1 MLYNIFSVIWV
12 SLCYNFFCG
21 PDGLYW
27 SQLFIIYTGG
37 RHQGILLYLCRHAL
51 NLLAN
56 LEIKNLL
63 GRPWLC
69 SLHGPC
75 RAPSTTT
82 RHYIHYITDHQQKEI
97 HSSSFGLMQ
106 TKTTIKL
113 TFIKID
119 SFGTNLAGSNIESLT
134 RITNVKAM
142 ELNRHNE
149 VLNHNKIITTSDRAA
164 MYRPWQARINQQYLT
179 VYNLKGSA

>member
-113 TFIKID
+113 TFIKIQWI
-119 SFGTNLAGSNIESLT
+119 NLEPT
-134 RITNVKAM
+134 
-142 ELNRHNE
+142 
-149 VLNHNKIITTSDRAA
+149 
-164 MYRPWQARINQQYLT
+164 WQDPT
-179 VYNLKGSA
+179 

>member
-1 MLYNIFSVIWV
+1 MLIGTRQSTSNSNATNGSSPSSRHHQCFTTFFRWFGSLFATFFSAVQMARI
-12 SLCYNFFCG
+12 
-21 PDGLYW
+21 GLK
-27 SQLFIIYTGG
+27 LFIIYTGG

-75 RAPSTTT
+75 RALSTTT
-82 RHYIHYITDHQQKEI
+82 RHYIHYITDHQRQEI

-106 TKTTIKL
+106 TKTSIKL

-119 SFGTNLAGSNIESLT
+119 
-134 RITNVKAM
+134 
-142 ELNRHNE
+142 
-149 VLNHNKIITTSDRAA
+149 
-164 MYRPWQARINQQYLT
+164 
-179 VYNLKGSA
+179 

>member
-1 MLYNIFSVIWV
+1 MAVILLVLQCSLAQGNRLLTAMPQTGAVQVPDIINALQHFSVIWV

-82 RHYIHYITDHQQKEI
+82 RHYIHYITDHQQR
-97 HSSSFGLMQ
+97 FTLR
-106 TKTTIKL
+106 L
-113 TFIKID
+113 
-119 SFGTNLAGSNIESLT
+119 LA
-134 RITNVKAM
+134 
-142 ELNRHNE
+142 
-149 VLNHNKIITTSDRAA
+149 
-164 MYRPWQARINQQYLT
+164 
-179 VYNLKGSA
+179 